1 MSNIGK
7 LSRVPLREV
16 WKHEA
21 HDFTQ
26 WMEVNI
32 DDVNTVL
39 PFDIV
44 NVDREQ
50 AAGSFSV
57 DLVGEDTNGRT
68 VIIENQLEKSNHDH
82 LGKLIT
88 YLTAMN
94 ASSAIWVVSEPRP
107 EHVAALTW
115 LNDASTADFYL
126 LKVEAVKIGDSAA
139 AALFTV
145 IVSPSEDTTIRQQK
159 KQLAERYVIRH
170 KWWTQVTQH
179 PEARMH
185 AHITPGEHS
194 WIGVSAG
201 ISGFNLNYSVT
212 QHSCSCEL
220 YIDRGKGADE
230 ENKQLFDQLYQ
241 FKAEIESA
249 VNFTLLWERL
259 DVKRASRIKLTLD
272 GGYRSP
278 EEEWPE
284 IHNKLIQSM
293 TEFTAAIKP
302 KLKLLDIGV

>member
-1 MSNIGK
+1 
-7 LSRVPLREV
+7 
-16 WKHEA
+16 
-21 HDFTQ
+21 
-26 WMEVNI
+26 
-32 DDVNTVL
+32 
-39 PFDIV
+39 
-44 NVDREQ
+44 
-50 AAGSFSV
+50 
-57 DLVGEDTNGRT
+57 
-68 VIIENQLEKSNHDH
+68 
-82 LGKLIT
+82 
-88 YLTAMN
+88 MN

-201 ISGFNLNYSVT
+201 ISGFSLNYSVT
-212 QHSCSCEL
+212 QQSCSCEL

-272 GGYRSP
+272 GGYRAP

-293 TEFTAAIKP
+293 TEFAAAIKP